1 MKKIEAIIKP
11 FKLDDVKEALTGI
24 GVIGMTVSEVRGFG
38 RQKGH
43 TELYRGGEYTVDF
56 LPKIKVEVVVPDHF
70 VEKVAD
76 VVAAAAKTGNIG
88 DGKIFVTP
96 VETAIRIR
104 TGERDQSALY
114 APPRKETLVK
124 RLSLAA
130 LTFLVLGATAS
141 VAVAQQPTAPPTA
154 PAPGAPTIG
163 TPVPAAAAPAPA
175 SKIDKGDTAWM
186 LTSSALVLL
195 MTAPGLALFYGGM
208 VRQKNALATLMQ
220 SFIIMAII
228 SIQWVLWGYSLAF
241 GPDRGGIIGG
251 LEWVGLRGVG
261 QEPFDAYSK
270 TIPHQAF
277 MLFQMMFAIIT
288 PALITGAFAE
298 RKKFSAF
305 LLFTVL
311 WATVV
316 YDPLAHWVWGDGGWL
331 KKFGALDFAG
341 GTVVHI
347 SSGVSALVCAIV
359 LGKRRGYGHQPMQ
372 PHNLPMTVM
381 GAGLLWFGWF
391 GFNAG
396 SALEANGLAV
406 SAFLATNTGAAAAA
420 LGWMFTEWMT
430 RGKPTVLGAASG
442 AVAGLVAITP
452 ASGYVGPVSS
462 IIIGAIA
469 GGLCYAAC
477 NFKSKL
483 GYDDSLDVVGVHGV
497 GGTWGAIATGLF
509 ASKAVNEAG
518 GDGLFFGNPGQL
530 WTQIVAIAATFAL
543 AIVATYVILKVVDA
557 LVGLRVS
564 DEDEMAGLDLSQHSE
579 TAYSMG
585 GGQYGEFSSTTGAFA
600 ETMRAAEAKP
610 RTAH

>member
-1 MKKIEAIIKP
+1 
-11 FKLDDVKEALTGI
+11 
-24 GVIGMTVSEVRGFG
+24 
-38 RQKGH
+38 
-43 TELYRGGEYTVDF
+43 
-56 LPKIKVEVVVPDHF
+56 
-70 VEKVAD
+70 
-76 VVAAAAKTGNIG
+76 
-88 DGKIFVTP
+88 
-96 VETAIRIR
+96 
-104 TGERDQSALY
+104 
-114 APPRKETLVK
+114 VK
-124 RLSLAA
+124 RLSLSMLTLLLLAA
-130 LTFLVLGATAS
+130 GATA
-141 VAVAQQPTAPPTA
+141 ALAQQP
-154 PAPGAPTIG
+154 
-163 TPVPAAAAPAPA
+163 AAPAAVAPA
-175 SKIDKGDTAWM
+175 APAVAAPVSQIDKGDTAWI
-186 LTSSALVLL
+186 LTSAALVLL

-220 SFIIMAII
+220 SFIIMAVI

-241 GPDRGGIIGG
+241 GPDRGGLIGG
-251 LEWVGLRGVG
+251 LEYVGLRGVG
-261 QEPFDAYSK
+261 IEPFDTYAK

-277 MLFQMMFAIIT
+277 ATFQMMFAIIT

-311 WATVV
+311 WATFV

-331 KKFGALDFAG
+331 KKLGALDFAG

-396 SALEANGLAV
+396 SALEANGLAA

-452 ASGYVGPVSS
+452 AAGFVGPVSS
-462 IIIGAIA
+462 IVIGAAA
-469 GGLCYAAC
+469 GALCYSAC
-477 NFKSKL
+477 NFKSRL

-497 GGTWGAIATGLF
+497 GGTWGALATGLF

-530 WTQIVAIAATFAL
+530 WTQIVAVAAT
-543 AIVATYVILKVVDA
+543 VAMAVVLTYVILKVVDA

-579 TAYSMG
+579 TAYAMG
-585 GGQYGEFSSTTGAFA
+585 GGQYGEFSSASGAFA
-600 ETMRAAEAKP
+600 EAMRGAEVKP
-610 RTAH
+610 RPAH